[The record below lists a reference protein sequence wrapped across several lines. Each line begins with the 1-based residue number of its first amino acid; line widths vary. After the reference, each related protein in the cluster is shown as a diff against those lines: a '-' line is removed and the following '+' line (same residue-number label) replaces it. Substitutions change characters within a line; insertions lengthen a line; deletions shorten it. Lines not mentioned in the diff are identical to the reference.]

1 MLSLI
6 LVLAT
11 LALGQEFSRAQAEH
25 SADIPW
31 DGSVKW
37 AFPKEVH
44 EFLEKYNWGDFHN
57 VFHMSR
63 HYYVMHPSGRAW
75 LDQNGEPPAPFQEGD
90 TNNGVEFL
98 TMHRAMLEYIRQRW
112 GSLPV
117 KDPEGR
123 RTMNEVMDGWRTDED
138 VIKALQ
144 AQGGDVDQFRAGLAN
159 INNFGQFKTEDE
171 YGLFLQSAQRLVGE
185 LNTNDPS
192 ARRYTTDRRP
202 GAGVHN
208 WLHGQFMDDNSP
220 ITVGDPRTNLP
231 SILFWRIHGWIEA
244 KWKAFEAVH
253 RRTQDEE
260 QLYQGF
266 ITLFRA
272 HMVRMSDKSAS
283 AGAAVLPGGEANGC
297 SVALRDRVDCGPKDK
312 NACVLAG
319 CCWFPSGGSGPS
331 CFKEDNRGVAG
342 ISGATTRAVPGVTTR
357 PAATTARPWWSRVLQ
372 GVRKDVRN
380 VRRDVNQLDRDANK
394 LRRNARYG
402 NMFFKMQESMTMR
415 HRRAKTP
422 WSVVYNNR
430 PYMFRNHLRDCAA
443 LVTGVVSDDCPQ
455 GNRGRGIPAKDDLR
469 PGQIRSR
476 QRAARRAPRA

>member
-1 MLSLI
+1 MD
-6 LVLAT
+6 
-11 LALGQEFSRAQAEH
+11 RPQAEH

-31 DGSVKW
+31 DPSVKW

-44 EFLEKYNWGDFHN
+44 QFLEKYNWGDFHN

-63 HYYVMHPSGRAW
+63 HYYTMSPNGRAW
-75 LDQNGEPPAPFQEGD
+75 LDQVGEPPAPFQEGD
-90 TNNGVEFL
+90 PNNGVEFL
-98 TMHRAMLEYIRQRW
+98 TMHRAMLEYLRQRF
-112 GSLPV
+112 GSMPV
-117 KDPEGR
+117 NDPEGR
-123 RTMNEVMDGWRTDED
+123 KTLNEVFDGWRTDED
-138 VIKALQ
+138 VARALQ
-144 AQGGDVDQFRAGLAN
+144 QQNGDSSVQEFRAGLATL
-159 INNFGQFKTEDE
+159 NNFAGFKTEDE
-171 YGLFLQSAQRLVGE
+171 FGLFIQTAQRLVG
-185 LNTNDPS
+185 TVSPHDPS

-253 RRTQDEE
+253 RRSAEEE

-272 HMVRMSDKSAS
+272 HMVRMSDNAAS
-283 AGAAVLPGGEANGC
+283 AQAAALPGGDANGC
-297 SVALRDRVDCGPKDK
+297 SVALAQRVDCQQRDK

-319 CCWFPSGGSGPS
+319 CCWLPVARGPS
-331 CFKEDNRGVAG
+331 CFKPDNTGVAG
-342 ISGATTRAVPGVTTR
+342 AGSGGAVPGTTQAPATTTTTR
-357 PAATTARPWWSRVLQ
+357 RPWWSRSLFNIHDDA
-372 GVRKDVRN
+372 KK
-380 VRRDVNQLDRDANK
+380 VRRDVRNLENSADRADRSAQFQ
-394 LRRNARYG
+394 R
-402 NMFFKMQESMTMR
+402 MFFNMQESMKMR
-415 HRRAKTP
+415 GRRRTKTP
-422 WSVVYNNR
+422 WSVVYDTR
-430 PYMFRNHLRDCAA
+430 PYMFRNHIRDCAA

-476 QRAARRAPRA
+476 RRAAQRAPRRG